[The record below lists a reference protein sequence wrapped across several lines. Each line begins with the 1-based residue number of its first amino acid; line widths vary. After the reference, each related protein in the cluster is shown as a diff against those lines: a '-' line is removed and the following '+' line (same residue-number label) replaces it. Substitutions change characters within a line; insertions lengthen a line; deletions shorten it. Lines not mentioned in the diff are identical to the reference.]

1 MSAPSR
7 TRAFRGAASAARKP
21 RKGPNNLCDDRRCGH
36 FRSDH
41 RPNSGPC
48 KIEGCECEG
57 MKW

>member
-1 MSAPSR
+1 ME
-7 TRAFRGAASAARKP
+7 RAKAALEGVTE
-21 RKGPNNLCDDRRCGH
+21 GPWTWTHGMDGH